1 MDKHLYKNV
10 NLTDPLDRVD
20 GKLKVTGA
28 AKYSADY
35 AIPGL
40 TYAVLVSSS
49 IAKGRIKSID
59 TKRAERAPGVLDI
72 ISHLNAP
79 KIPGYQTAAGTVKAP
94 ATSRPFWI
102 FYDEYI
108 YFNGQAIALVVADTY
123 ERALYG
129 ASLVKTEYIIE
140 EHQTE
145 LNTNI
150 NRAVTPRNWTDYA
163 RGEVDAYKKAPVII
177 AHEYVH
183 PVEVH
188 NPMEM
193 HCTIAIWEG
202 ADKVTVYDKTQG
214 VKGAQRTIMDA
225 FKLPE
230 ENVQV
235 NTLFMGGGFGS
246 GLRTWPH
253 VIATVLAAKK
263 LNRPVKLVLSRDQ
276 MFTMVGYRPRSLQKI
291 CIGATTEGKII
302 GITHE
307 ATAMTSSYE
316 EFTDRTV
323 NMSKYMYAS
332 PNVTTRY
339 KIVPLNLSTPTW
351 MRGPGES
358 TGSFALEC
366 AIDEMSYA
374 LNLDPLEFRLRNY
387 AETDQERNLPWS
399 SKHLKEC
406 YQIGSERIGWSRRNP
421 KPAAMREGEML
432 VGYGMGS
439 GVFNAS
445 RNRAVVMARIYA
457 DGSLLLQSAVS
468 DGGPGTATSM
478 VQIASETMGIPANRI
493 KFELGNSSYPMGPTQ
508 GGSTTTSTLGSAV
521 HDACAALRK
530 KLLGLST
537 QAPGLKT
544 AQAEDLVFK
553 DAGFTLASDPSIKVL
568 YTDILKQQNL
578 PQLEVTEESKSG
590 DERQKYSMYS
600 FSVHFTIVH
609 VHPATGV
616 VKVKRVVSVTD
627 AGRIVNLKTAESQV
641 IGGVIGGMGMA
652 LMEEAVMD
660 HRYGRYVN
668 NNFADYH
675 IPVHADMPHIEPIF
689 INKKDPYINPMGT
702 KGLGEISMVGFAPA
716 LVNAVYHA
724 TGKRIRELP
733 VTPDKLL

>member
-1 MDKHLYKNV
+1 MKKRLYKNV
-10 NLTDPLDRVD
+10 NTTDPLDRVD
-20 GKLKVTGA
+20 GKLKVTGG

-35 AIPGL
+35 VIPGL
-40 TYAVLVSSS
+40 THAVLVSST

-59 TKRAERAPGVLDI
+59 TKQAERAPGVLDI

-79 KIPGYQTAAGTVKAP
+79 KIPGYQTAPGTVKAP
-94 ATSRPFWI
+94 ATSRPLWV

-108 YFNGQAIALVVADTY
+108 YFSGQAIALVVADTY
-123 ERALYG
+123 ERALYA
-129 ASLVKTEYIIE
+129 ASLLKTEYIIE

-145 LNTNI
+145 LNANI
-150 NRAVTPRNWTDYA
+150 NRAVTPKNWTDYG
-163 RGEVDAYKKAPVII
+163 RGEVDAYKKAPVKVEN
-177 AHEYVH
+177 EYVH
-183 PVEVH
+183 PIEVH

-193 HCTIAIWEG
+193 HCTIAIWEA

-230 ENVQV
+230 PNVQV

-253 VIATVLAAKK
+253 VIAAVLAAKK
-263 LNRPVKLVLSRDQ
+263 INKPVKLVLSRDQ

-366 AIDEMSYA
+366 AIDELSYA
-374 LNLDPLEFRLRNY
+374 LNLDPMELRLRNY
-387 AETDQERNLPWS
+387 AEIDQERNLPWS

-406 YQIGSERIGWSRRNP
+406 YQIGAERIGWSKRNI
-421 KPAAMREGEML
+421 KPASMREGEML

-457 DGSLLLQSAVS
+457 DGSLVLQSAVS

-478 VQIASETMGIPANRI
+478 VQIASETMGIPASQI

-530 KLLGLST
+530 KLLDLST
-537 QAPGLKT
+537 QVPALKT
-544 AQAEDLVFK
+544 AQQEDVVFK
-553 DAGFTLASDPSIKVL
+553 DGGFTLASNPSINLL
-568 YTDILKQQNL
+568 YADILKQQGL

-590 DERQKYSMYS
+590 EERQKYSMYS

-627 AGRIVNLKTAESQV
+627 AGRIVSLKTAESQV

-675 IPVHADMPHIEPIF
+675 MPVHADMPHIEPIF

-733 VTPDKLL
+733 ITPDKLL